1 MNLRTLVQN
10 LLAAA
15 VIFVSTLSAQSLDQ
29 FKALYSTEGVF
40 QIRPTILMTP
50 YYGSKGNL
58 CGVFLQANRFP
69 SVPQGIS
76 VGTIDPDN
84 LAAVVQ
90 ELAPKETQN
99 KLGMSFYFKRGENVS
114 IAKFWFNDLYV
125 YVTGASRSRLSGQ
138 LPATDEIGSV
148 KKEVVESTL
157 LDFLRSFGDVDVARV
172 WWNRRDGCHDR

>member
-1 MNLRTLVQN
+1 MNFRILIVS
-10 LLAAA
+10 LLAIA
-15 VIFVSTLSAQSLDQ
+15 VPFVPTFSAQSPDE
-29 FKALYSTEGVF
+29 FKAHYPTEGIF

-50 YYGSKGNL
+50 YYGSRGNL

-69 SVPQGIS
+69 SLPSSMS

-99 KLGMSFYFKRGENVS
+99 KFGTSFYFTKSKEIS
-114 IAKFWFNDLYV
+114 IAQFSYPEV
-125 YVTGASRSRLSGQ
+125 YIYVTGRGRSRASGQ
-138 LPATDEIGSV
+138 VPPIDENGAGT
-148 KKEVVESTL
+148 KEVVESSL